1 MNPHQ
6 SHAADGAS
14 FDQFLNGG
22 YGAME
27 DPAYFSSMGIS
38 SGGAYSGIATQ
49 PPYNMATSTVDNR
62 MFLGLGPVSQAG
74 LAPTLNPLDINRTTT
89 ISTNTTGGSS
99 SASWDPRSATSG
111 SGYTPT
117 PSGYRTSSTSDVSSS
132 GRSPVSTQYGLYGS
146 GSHGP
151 SHAES
156 LHGFPNHSL
165 GHGSISGS
173 DHAALS
179 AHGADP
185 RKRQHDSALAA
196 EEKKRNAAQL
206 RTASRAPKK
215 QKPPVRRNSESFEES
230 RAREAHNQVEQQYR
244 HRLNSHFERLLATIP
259 MSEYH
264 GETDMMADEEGGSPD
279 RRAAARAGIEKRISK
294 AEVLE
299 MGRTWIEKLT
309 KECAELRSEVEELR
323 AENKKLKGARLATT
337 PMEWTPMKREWGGL
351 D

>member
-1 MNPHQ
+1 
-6 SHAADGAS
+6 
-14 FDQFLNGG
+14 
-22 YGAME
+22 
-27 DPAYFSSMGIS
+27 MGIS

-62 MFLGLGPVSQAG
+62 MFLGLSPVSQPGIAH
-74 LAPTLNPLDINRTTT
+74 TLNPLDINRTT
-89 ISTNTTGGSS
+89 ISTNTTGDSS
-99 SASWDPRSATSG
+99 HGSWDPRSEHSRP
-111 SGYTPT
+111 GYAQT
-117 PSGYRTSSTSDVSSS
+117 PSGY
-132 GRSPVSTQYGLYGS
+132 P
-146 GSHGP
+146 
-151 SHAES
+151 
-156 LHGFPNHSL
+156 
-165 GHGSISGS
+165 
-173 DHAALS
+173 
-179 AHGADP
+179 HGADP

-215 QKPPVRRNSESFEES
+215 QKTPTRRDSESFEES

-264 GETDMMADEEGGSPD
+264 GETDMMADEEGGSPG

-323 AENKKLKGARLATT
+323 AENKKLKGARLATNS
-337 PMEWTPMKREWGGL
+337 MEWTSMKHEWGGL